1 MELWETVNHSSGNLL
16 DSNSFQQDIDSDRTG
31 LGCGKTLIS
40 GFYVDNKAQVDGGSG
55 VE

>member
-1 MELWETVNHSSGNLL
+1 MELWETVNHSSVNLL
-16 DSNSFQQDIDSDRTG
+16 GSNSFQQDRLIPIE